1 MDERE
6 EGKVAVKLCGQT
18 YMISAHFS
26 MNDMELYFKVL
37 EDEESA
43 RNAVTAVIY
52 RKLQECEPPIPTQDA
67 LRLENDN
74 AFEPYVKA
82 VIENDETLQDLYDQT
97 DVSLPMIER
106 FALAN
111 KLFCKD
117 CTQNIVKA
125 LQPTLNVIEQINRSF
140 DFSWIRNIQQ
150 ITNLYQPVIDR
161 ALIQTTRIAQQ
172 TAEMFAPIQNTIRQF
187 NDTVANVIANIQV
200 PRYTEEQKKQL
211 EENYKIWGS
220 MGWSVIP
227 HAPLKLF
234 NKAPAD
240 IKEADKTALHYF
252 DKNGIGYLFTEL
264 REKPIKKEDINSAI
278 FCFENRQYKACTL
291 LLFGIIDAKLIRLQ
305 SKKGGRDRRKVG
317 GGAVK
322 LLETKYKEKA
332 DTEYFL
338 YHILYFS
345 GLLESLNTFFANG
358 NDFRK
363 EPTVINRNFVDH
375 GMNSRSVRRKDC
387 IQLFLAL
394 YNLTELLEDL

>member
-43 RNAVTAVIY
+43 KNALTAVIY

-67 LRLENDN
+67 LQLENDN

-264 REKPIKKEDINSAI
+264 REKSIKKEDINSAI

>member
-52 RKLQECEPPIPTQDA
+52 RKLQKCEPPIPTQDA

-200 PRYTEEQKKQL
+200 
-211 EENYKIWGS
+211 G
-220 MGWSVIP
+220 
-227 HAPLKLF
+227 
-234 NKAPAD
+234 D
-240 IKEADKTALHYF
+240 IF
-252 DKNGIGYLFTEL
+252 GIGRVNCHDSLLTEKSVKSWNGTGVTTL
-264 REKPIKKEDINSAI
+264 HEFEPEDNKTGIEVTSAHVEDQ
-278 FCFENRQYKACTL
+278 FDFFRSMLVRVVMWSAGAVPE
-291 LLFGIIDAKLIRLQ
+291 RLQ
-305 SKKGGRDRRKVG
+305 G
-317 GGAVK
+317 
-322 LLETKYKEKA
+322 
-332 DTEYFL
+332 
-338 YHILYFS
+338 
-345 GLLESLNTFFANG
+345 
-358 NDFRK
+358 
-363 EPTVINRNFVDH
+363 TVIMPFPTIDV
-375 GMNSRSVRRKDC
+375 
-387 IQLFLAL
+387 LAVGFIL
-394 YNLTELLEDL
+394 DSSLSNTKSFSILT